1 MSIQSGESLSDSGGV
16 CLSKAAALDAGS
28 LVDDVLY
35 LNADELEANK
45 PNKALN
51 SSNQEEQASDEEY
64 EEKASSYR
72 NHQFQISIHAGAEDD
87 LDLNYDGLVADKSGL
102 SIEPIANPG
111 EDKLV
116 EDAMS
121 KIGEEKL
128 IESGGVGGGGEENAA
143 APVEAATGLF
153 SIDDGVMSDM
163 KYLFKNTRYFLIKSN
178 NFENVNLAKA
188 KVGFEEVFLIWE
200 VLCCF
205 D

>member
-1 MSIQSGESLSDSGGV
+1 MSIQSGESLDSGGA
-16 CLSKAAALDAGS
+16 CLSKAALDASS

-35 LNADELEANK
+35 LNADELEASK
-45 PNKALN
+45 LHKALN
-51 SSNQEEQASDEEY
+51 SSNQEEHASDEEY

-72 NHQFQISIHAGAEDD
+72 SHQFQISIHAGAEDD
-87 LDLNYDGLVADKSGL
+87 LDLNYDGLVADKPGL
-102 SIEPIANPG
+102 SVEPELGSIANPAEEG
-111 EDKLV
+111 LV

-128 IESGGVGGGGEENAA
+128 IESGGVGGGEEENASG
-143 APVEAATGLF
+143 VEAATGLF

-188 KVGFEEVFLIWE
+188 KVGLEEVFLM
-200 VLCCF
+200 
-205 D
+205 